1 MGQPIEFLSNENNN
15 TVPQILP
22 KNLAVIYNQS
32 HRTKGEAIERTHEL
46 VRIAISLCMTSLMSR
61 QQLKLNVR
69 LLPCLFTFYLG
80 SINFDFTM
88 PSTSYE
94 RNVLKHWSLGIVALL
109 RAVLALGLASCS
121 AGKAEVG
128 PDVGVRAFTAAT
140 TLATA
145 ATTTT
150 AAAAVA
156 D

>member
-1 MGQPIEFLSNENNN
+1 MCDLRSGTSHVLTYFRTISHSCTDYEHNTYISAWYANQRSNHLLRSE
-15 TVPQILP
+15 ISGALP
-22 KNLAVIYNQS
+22 PL
-32 HRTKGEAIERTHEL
+32 L
-46 VRIAISLCMTSLMSR
+46 VSR
-61 QQLKLNVR
+61 SIFAATDKLDSVQLL
-69 LLPCLFTFYLG
+69 
-80 SINFDFTM
+80 
-88 PSTSYE
+88 
-94 RNVLKHWSLGIVALL
+94 HLGIVPFL

-128 PDVGVRAFTAAT
+128 PDVGVRAFTAAA

>member
-1 MGQPIEFLSNENNN
+1 
-15 TVPQILP
+15 
-22 KNLAVIYNQS
+22 
-32 HRTKGEAIERTHEL
+32 
-46 VRIAISLCMTSLMSR
+46 MTSLMSR
-61 QQLKLNVR
+61 QQLKLNVK
-69 LLPCLFTFYLG
+69 LTCLFTFYLG

-88 PSTSYE
+88 PSSSYE
-94 RNVLKHWSLGIVALL
+94 RNVFKHWSLGVVALL

-128 PDVGVRAFTAAT
+128 PDVGVRAFTAAA

>member
-15 TVPQILP
+15 KVPQILP

-32 HRTKGEAIERTHEL
+32 HRTKGESIERRREL

-61 QQLKLNVR
+61 QQLTLNVK
-69 LLPCLFTFYLG
+69 LTCLFTFYLG

-88 PSTSYE
+88 PSSSYE
-94 RNVLKHWSLGIVALL
+94 RNVLKHWSLGVVALL

>member
-1 MGQPIEFLSNENNN
+1 MEQPIEFLSNENNN
-15 TVPQILP
+15 KVPQILP

-32 HRTKGEAIERTHEL
+32 HRTKGESIERTHEL

-61 QQLKLNVR
+61 QQLKLNVK
-69 LLPCLFTFYLG
+69 LTCLFTFYLG

-94 RNVLKHWSLGIVALL
+94 RNVLKHWFL